1 MNRRMIDCS
10 MWHNEHFA
18 ELPMGARLLQIG
30 MINHADD
37 QGRLKANPTLLKS
50 QIFPYDDMGADEVQG
65 WLDMMVANETIIL
78 YIVNGKQ
85 YAQLVNWWKYQSL
98 QYAQPSQYPRPTGWS
113 DRIRKTITKGFIA
126 TCNWYTVEGAKLN
139 DTCDMDGNPLTGN
152 NSGPNRP
159 SPQKPPTPPAPL
171 NVVTPVYVNGD
182 SPTKSAIHSP
192 EPTPDYSGES
202 LGEHSPEGTIELNIN
217 KLNITSSYAHACEV
231 EPEPPLAAALPDV
244 EKRKAFVKAFE
255 HSWAMLLTPYTAEK
269 LDDWVGRVP
278 IEAWEFALHECAE
291 SRKTG
296 NWKYLESILRRVEA
310 EGVPKVPL
318 PVPKAQAV
326 NGQVS
331 INFLTV

>member
-37 QGRLKANPTLLKS
+37 QGRLKANPTFLKS

-65 WLDMMVANETIIL
+65 WLDMMAQNETIIL
-78 YIVNGKQ
+78 YVVNGKQ

-98 QYAQPSQYPRPTGWS
+98 QYAQPSQYPRPDGWL
-113 DRIRKTITKGFIA
+113 DRIRKTVTKGFIA
-126 TCNWYTVEGAKLN
+126 TCNWYTVEGVKLA
-139 DTCDMDGNPLTGN
+139 DTCDMDGNPLNGN
-152 NSGPNRP
+152 NTKPNRP
-159 SPQKPPTPPAPL
+159 APQKPPTAPAPV
-171 NVVTPVYVNGD
+171 NATAPVYVNGD
-182 SPTKSAIHSP
+182 SPAQSLHDSP
-192 EPTPDYSGES
+192 DHSGES
-202 LGEHSPEGTIELNIN
+202 SGEQSPEGTIEYNIN
-217 KLNITSSYAHACEV
+217 KINITSSYAHAPACEV
-231 EPEPPLAAALPDV
+231 NDEPLLAAALPDV
-244 EKRKAFVKAFE
+244 EKRKAFIKSYE

-278 IEAWEFALHECAE
+278 IEAWEFALHECAD

-310 EGVPKVPL
+310 EGVPKAPQQI
-318 PVPKAQAV
+318 PKAQAV

-331 INFLTV
+331 INFSTV